1 MRNGRGNGMT
11 PPEIIE
17 VLQTVK
23 NEHGLVAGAAAIGI
37 SHSQLHRYLH
47 GIGYPTLETIQ
58 KIADF
63 TGSIFEITVTPRPKT
78 ER

>member
-1 MRNGRGNGMT
+1 MRKPRARGNGET
-11 PPEIIE
+11 PAELIE

-23 NEHGLVAGAAAIGI
+23 KEHGLVGGAAAIGI
-37 SHSQLHRYLH
+37 SQSQLHRYLH

-63 TGSIFEITVTPRPKT
+63 TGSTFEIKVTPRLKA
-78 ER
+78 